1 MSLMATIH
9 KVISD
14 NGGLNNYRDL
24 ILLEQ
29 EKCKASKQS
38 RVIKQRIYNRKAKNK
53 IFLSNF

>member
-1 MSLMATIH
+1 MSLLVTIH

-29 EKCKASKQS
+29 EKCKSSKQA

-53 IFLSNF
+53 ILLNYN